1 MSLEINKAKTYIGFA
16 IRSRAIKYGVDDIV
30 KCKKSKLIVV
40 SDSLQES
47 STKKV
52 TAFAVQNHIDLLNL
66 SLDDFENLLD
76 NKNVKAI
83 AILDKNLAI
92 EIKKNLTNL

>member
-1 MSLEINKAKTYIGFA
+1 MSLEINKVKPYIGFA
-16 IRSRAIKYGVDDIV
+16 IKSRSIKFGVDDIC
-30 KCKKSKLIVV
+30 KIKKSELILV

-47 STKKV
+47 SMKKIL
-52 TAFAVQNHIDLLNL
+52 AFSVKNHIELLKL

-76 NKNVKAI
+76 NKSVKAF

-92 EIKKNLTNL
+92 AIKKEFND

>member
-1 MSLEINKAKTYIGFA
+1 MNMKLNKAKTYVGFA
-16 IRSRAIKYGVDDIV
+16 IKSRAIKFGVDDIC
-30 KCKKSKLIVV
+30 KCKNAELVIV

-47 STKKV
+47 SMKKI
-52 TAFAVQNHIDLLNL
+52 TSFAEKNRKDLFKL

-76 NKNVKAI
+76 NKSVKAF

-92 EIKKNLTNL
+92 AIKKEFND